1 MSCCIVVTN
10 NCYEVFTR
18 THLYK
23 YHKVSLSTLAII
35 VKQHYYRDTPST
47 VRMPTVQVLIL
58 IVDKPYNSD
67 TVGLSLDA
75 NAIEDQ
81 STTDRPTVEILN
93 AWTLDYFYKGEGKEK
108 FEGGYRWRWCDSA
121 SCKIQANTNELKAE
135 DGLVFDLASYDVQRP
150 FMQRPSIH
158 ILDWIDSSNIGNVE
172 AKDCLRQRIDGTIS
186 SFDKDFEAF
195 NNDPVN
201 NDLEQG
207 RFRLELLGAKDF
219 DETTSSRFAMVRKS
233 QSLGATGTASVSSWT
248 QRYWWEIKEIQVDRS
263 VGSSKL
269 KSCYPPVLLKE
280 LGMAER
286 PDANDDDLEGQADD
300 EI

>member
-1 MSCCIVVTN
+1 M
-10 NCYEVFTR
+10 
-18 THLYK
+18 
-23 YHKVSLSTLAII
+23 
-35 VKQHYYRDTPST
+35 
-47 VRMPTVQVLIL
+47 
-58 IVDKPYNSD
+58 
-67 TVGLSLDA
+67 
-75 NAIEDQ
+75 
-81 STTDRPTVEILN
+81 
-93 AWTLDYFYKGEGKEK
+93 
-108 FEGGYRWRWCDSA
+108 
-121 SCKIQANTNELKAE
+121 
-135 DGLVFDLASYDVQRP
+135 FDLASYDVQRP

-186 SFDKDFEAF
+186 SFDKEFEAF

>member
-1 MSCCIVVTN
+1 
-10 NCYEVFTR
+10 
-18 THLYK
+18 
-23 YHKVSLSTLAII
+23 
-35 VKQHYYRDTPST
+35 
-47 VRMPTVQVLIL
+47 MPTVQVLIL

-81 STTDRPTVEILN
+81 STTDRPIVEILN

-108 FEGGYRWRWCDSA
+108 FEGGYRWRGCDSA

-172 AKDCLRQRIDGTIS
+172 AKDCLWQRIDGTIS

-233 QSLGATGTASVSSWT
+233 QSPGATGTASVSSWT

>member
-1 MSCCIVVTN
+1 MTN

-23 YHKVSLSTLAII
+23 YYKVSLSTLAII

-121 SCKIQANTNELKAE
+121 SCKIQANTN
-135 DGLVFDLASYDVQRP
+135 
-150 FMQRPSIH
+150 
-158 ILDWIDSSNIGNVE
+158 
-172 AKDCLRQRIDGTIS
+172 
-186 SFDKDFEAF
+186 
-195 NNDPVN
+195 
-201 NDLEQG
+201 
-207 RFRLELLGAKDF
+207 
-219 DETTSSRFAMVRKS
+219 
-233 QSLGATGTASVSSWT
+233 
-248 QRYWWEIKEIQVDRS
+248 
-263 VGSSKL
+263 
-269 KSCYPPVLLKE
+269 
-280 LGMAER
+280 
-286 PDANDDDLEGQADD
+286 
-300 EI
+300 